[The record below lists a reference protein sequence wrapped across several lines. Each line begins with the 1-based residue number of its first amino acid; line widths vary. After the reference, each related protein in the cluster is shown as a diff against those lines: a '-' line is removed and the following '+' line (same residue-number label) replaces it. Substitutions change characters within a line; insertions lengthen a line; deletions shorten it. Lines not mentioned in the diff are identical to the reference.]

1 MSIPAILLTVCEA
14 ILLSQILG
22 LVAYAEDVRQLK
34 TGVVHITTPY
44 HEKLQVTGSGI
55 IVGHTQDCIS
65 ILTTAQVIGRELN
78 PLVIFSDS
86 GGKLIE
92 GKVLSNSILENKIQ
106 ELALIM
112 VSNHSQIPDSLFTHT
127 IAPPHLTLS
136 EGEPIVII
144 GYGGADAPWT
154 VYKRKVVSIE
164 FPGLLFFTTGNG
176 VLGGV
181 ILFNNQ
187 VVGIVGERKPPYSL
201 GIPANR
207 IRSFLEKNPLPAFCT
222 RNN

>member
-1 MSIPAILLTVCEA
+1 MSIPAIFLTVCKA
-14 ILLSQILG
+14 IILSQILG
-22 LVAYAEDVRQLK
+22 LVAYAEDFRQLK
-34 TGVVHITTPY
+34 TGVVHITTP
-44 HEKLQVTGSGI
+44 HREKLQVTGSGI
-55 IVGHTQDCIS
+55 IVDHTQDCIS
-65 ILTTAQVIGRELN
+65 ILTTAQVIDRDVN

-86 GGKLIE
+86 GGKPIE
-92 GKVLSNSILENKIQ
+92 GKVLSNSKLENERQ

-112 VSNHSQIPDSLFTHT
+112 VRNHRPIPGSLFTHT

-144 GYGGADAPWT
+144 GYGGPDAPWT

-164 FPGLLFFTTGNG
+164 FPGLLFLTTGND

-207 IRSFLEKNPLPAFCT
+207 IRRFLEKNPLPTFCT